1 MKFQR
6 TTGDQPAAGAEL
18 VPDGEHDVQIVA
30 VKEWSRDGREA
41 LIVTLQPVDPRY
53 AQVEKWLDPSN
64 DRDAP
69 LVTQLADVLGIAGD
83 EFELD
88 DTIVGHRVR
97 IVAKN
102 GIRKKDNT
110 ATVYV
115 NAFLEPKPAPQWQ
128 QQEDHPLTTPPKS
141 VAKRTALQ
149 KAKAAAAQAGEDDGI
164 PF

>member
-1 MKFQR
+1 MKFAR

-18 VPDGEHDVQIVA
+18 VPDGEHDVEIVA

-53 AQVEKWLDPSN
+53 AQVEKWLDPTN

-83 EFELD
+83 EIELD
-88 DTIVGHRVR
+88 DTIVGKRVR

-102 GIRKKDNT
+102 GVRKKDGV
-110 ATVYV
+110 AVVYV
-115 NAFLEPKPAPQWQ
+115 NGFLEAGPMWKANAVAAPAK
-128 QQEDHPLTTPPKS
+128 TPPK
-141 VAKRTALQ
+141 RTAHQ
-149 KAKAAAAQAGEDDGI
+149 KVKAEVTANGAADDDV

>member
-1 MKFQR
+1 MKFTR
-6 TTGDQPAAGAEL
+6 TSGDAVAAGAEL

-53 AQVEKWLDPSN
+53 AQVEKWLDPDN

-83 EFELD
+83 EFEID
-88 DTIVGHRVR
+88 DSIVGQRVR

-102 GIRKKDNT
+102 GIRKRDGQ
-110 ATVYV
+110 AVVYV
-115 NAFLEPKPAPQWQ
+115 NGFLEPGPVWKANAVAAPS
-128 QQEDHPLTTPPKS
+128 KS
-141 VAKRTALQ
+141 IAKRTAHQ
-149 KAKAAAAQAGEDDGI
+149 KAKAAAAANGTADDEV

>member
-1 MKFQR
+1 MRFTR
-6 TTGDQPAAGAEL
+6 TSGDQPAAGAEL

-53 AQVEKWLDPSN
+53 AQVEKWLDPGN

-69 LVTQLADVLGIAGD
+69 LVTQLADVLGISGD

-88 DTIVGHRVR
+88 DSIVGQRVR

-102 GIRKKDNT
+102 GIRKKDGQ
-110 ATVYV
+110 AVVYV
-115 NAFLEPKPAPQWQ
+115 NGFLEPGPVWKANAVAAPS
-128 QQEDHPLTTPPKS
+128 KS
-141 VAKRTALQ
+141 TAKRTAHQ
-149 KAKAAAAQAGEDDGI
+149 KVKAEVAANGAADDDV